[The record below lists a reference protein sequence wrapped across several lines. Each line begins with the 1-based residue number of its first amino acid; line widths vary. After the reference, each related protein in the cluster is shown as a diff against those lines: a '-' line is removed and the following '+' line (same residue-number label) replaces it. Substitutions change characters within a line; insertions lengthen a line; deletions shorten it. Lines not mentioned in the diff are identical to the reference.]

1 MEEGHKRTTSELTY
15 SRTAYLIQH
24 CSVFKLHK
32 QEWNKEADAA
42 VKETNSTLVALALNA
57 GATTAESIQ
66 IAHER
71 DMALY
76 RDMLVDNDNPESIT
90 NISTTLLS
98 ANVKLDVIAPAEQL
112 LSVYRESLAS
122 GNDLAAHGDAPQEN
136 TAASTMSSSSKNR
149 LPKKATTAAAFFG
162 DKGAGAAGKKK
173 SVLPAKGSKT
183 VAKAKKPASKKGS
196 SSNNSTSDTKGTN
209 DTKDGVTATIP
220 KNSAAVTATIP
231 KKSAAVNRA
240 DEQNEKENNAVADD
254 VVGNAD
260 NFVGD
265 LDDEDDDDD
274 VDEVV
279 MQEPAIVRE
288 NKASSKR
295 RAKAIQDDDDDDDDN
310 VNPSPD
316 KKTKQKEAKPK
327 PPVTGAMDAFATT
340 SQSQKLESQSSSG
353 DGGSKQLPKKRR
365 RKKMVEKTTMDQSGY
380 LHTETQEIWE
390 DVPSDE
396 EEPVSTIKAPPKLAP
411 IKKKKGAA
419 NGKSDMK
426 QGSLMGFFKKK

>member
-1 MEEGHKRTTSELTY
+1 
-15 SRTAYLIQH
+15 
-24 CSVFKLHK
+24 LHT
-32 QEWNKEADAA
+32 QAWNQPDADAA
-42 VKETNSTLVALALNA
+42 VEETTSTLVALALKA
-57 GATTAESIQ
+57 GTTPVESIQ

-76 RDMLVDNDNPESIT
+76 RDMLVDNDNPESTT
-90 NISTTLLS
+90 NISSTLLS

-112 LSVYRESLAS
+112 LSVYRESITS
-122 GNDLAAHGDAPQEN
+122 GNDLAAHGDAPHEN

-162 DKGAGAAGKKK
+162 DKGAGKKK

-183 VAKAKKPASKKGS
+183 VAKAKKPT
-196 SSNNSTSDTKGTN
+196 SNKSNITANTSG
-209 DTKDGVTATIP
+209 TKDGVTATIP
-220 KNSAAVTATIP
+220 KKSAAVTATIP
-231 KKSAAVNRA
+231 KKSAAVSKAKAN
-240 DEQNEKENNAVADD
+240 EQDEKENNAVDD
-254 VVGNAD
+254 DIVGNAD

-265 LDDEDDDDD
+265 LDDDDDDDD
-274 VDEVV
+274 VEEVV

-295 RAKAIQDDDDDDDDN
+295 RAKAIQDDDEDDDN

-340 SQSQKLESQSSSG
+340 SQSQKSETTSNV
-353 DGGSKQLPKKRR
+353 DGSSKQKKRR

-411 IKKKKGAA
+411 VKNKKVAT

>member
-1 MEEGHKRTTSELTY
+1 
-15 SRTAYLIQH
+15 
-24 CSVFKLHK
+24 LHK
-32 QEWNKEADAA
+32 QKWNKELDADK
-42 VKETNSTLVALALNA
+42 VKETTSTLMALALRS
-57 GATTAESIQ
+57 GTTTAESIQ

-76 RDMLVDNDNPESIT
+76 RDMLVDNDNPESTT

-98 ANVKLDVIAPAEQL
+98 ANIKLDLIAPAEEL
-112 LSVYRESLAS
+112 LSVYRESMS
-122 GNDLAAHGDAPQEN
+122 EGNDMAAHSDAPHEN
-136 TAASTMSSSSKNR
+136 TAASTMSSSSSSKNR

-162 DKGAGAAGKKK
+162 DKGGAGAGGKKK
-173 SVLPAKGSKT
+173 SVLPAKGTKT
-183 VAKAKKPASKKGS
+183 VAKAKKP
-196 SSNNSTSDTKGTN
+196 TSDTK
-209 DTKDGVTATIP
+209 DSVTATIP
-220 KNSAAVTATIP
+220 KKSTAVTATIP
-231 KKSAAVNRA
+231 KKASTTVNKKA
-240 DEQNEKENNAVADD
+240 NEQDEKENNAVDDDDD

-265 LDDEDDDDD
+265 LDDDDDDDD

-295 RAKAIQDDDDDDDDN
+295 RAKAIQDDDDDGEDN
-310 VNPSPD
+310 GNPVVD
-316 KKTKQKEAKPK
+316 KRTKQKEVKPK

-340 SQSQKLESQSSSG
+340 SQSQKSETSNG
-353 DGGSKQLPKKRR
+353 DGSSQQLPKKRR

-396 EEPVSTIKAPPKLAP
+396 EEPVSKIKAPPKLAP
-411 IKKKKGAA
+411 VKKKKGAA

-426 QGSLMGFFKKK
+426 QGNLMGFFKKK